1 MLVNRVMT
9 KLGSMI
15 CAANDDGL
23 HILEFADREMLE
35 KQIKRVR
42 KLTGCTFEIGE
53 NEFHQSIRAELTA
66 WFAGDLKQFKT
77 PIILKGTSFQESVW
91 DQLLNISYGMTLSYA
106 QIAKRLKNAR
116 AMRAVGKANGD
127 NRFAIVVP
135 CHRVIR
141 SDGSLSGYGGGLWR
155 KQWLLDHEKAHT

>member
-1 MLVNRVMT
+1 MLVNRIMT

-15 CAANDDGL
+15 CAANNDGL
-23 HILEFADREMLE
+23 HILEFADREVLE
-35 KQIKRVR
+35 KQIKRVS

-91 DQLLNISYGMTLSYA
+91 DQLLNISYGMTLSYE
-106 QIAKRLKNAR
+106 QIAKKLKNAK

-155 KQWLLDHEKAHT
+155 KQWLLDHEKAHA

>member
-1 MLVNRVMT
+1 MLVNRIMT

-23 HILEFADREMLE
+23 HILEFADRELLE
-35 KQIKRVR
+35 KQIKRVSN
-42 KLTGCTFEIGE
+42 LTGCTFETGE

-155 KQWLLDHEKAHT
+155 KQWLLDHEKAHA